1 MPFRVLFVCSGNTCR
16 SPLAEAIAR
25 RLIDEEGIPAFEVAS
40 AGTFA
45 MDGGCASSGSLEIA
59 RENELDL
66 ESFTTRRLTSEILDW
81 ADLVLVMEP
90 GHRSGVL
97 GLSPVADTKTKL
109 LGEIAG
115 AKGADAA
122 VADPFGGS
130 LDSYRRT
137 FQKIDKFVRVGFP
150 RLLGMAARKGKPS
163 QEEPT

>member
-16 SPLAEAIAR
+16 SPLAEAVAR
-25 RLIDEEGIPAFEVAS
+25 RLVEEEGHPAFEISS

-45 MDGGCASSGSLEIA
+45 MEGGCASSGSLEVA
-59 RENELDL
+59 RENGLDL
-66 ESFTTRRLTSEILDW
+66 ESFSTRRLTGEILDEV
-81 ADLVLVMEP
+81 DLVLVMEP

-97 GLSPVADTKTKL
+97 SLSPVADTKTKL

-115 AKGADAA
+115 AKGSDAA

-150 RLLGMAARKGKPS
+150 HILGMAARKAKPS
-163 QEEPT
+163 QEEST